1 MRAILVGCGPIGCR
15 VAAMAAGRPDIE
27 LVGAV
32 DVDPGKLGRDVGE
45 LGNSESLGVSVS
57 DDAADLVSKTKP
69 DVAFHATGSSF
80 RAVYPQIAGLLEAGV
95 NVVSTCEELSY
106 PYRREPGLAGELDR
120 LAKKNGVTVLA
131 TGINPGFLMDT
142 WPLFMTA
149 VCQEVKS
156 IKAVRV
162 QDASSRRL
170 PFQQKIGAGCT
181 PEEFRQRVAAGTLRH
196 VGLEE
201 SIAMIA
207 AGLGFELDDIS
218 ETIEPVMAD
227 GQVAGVR
234 QVGRG
239 MRGGREV
246 ITLEFV
252 ASLGAPESY
261 DAVKIE
267 GTPDLEVRIP
277 GGVHGDL
284 GTAAVVVNAARRV
297 VEAPPGLLC
306 MKDMPVITPGSTFT
320 RTKK

>member
-1 MRAILVGCGPIGCR
+1 MASERA
-15 VAAMAAGRPDIE
+15 DID

-45 LGNSESLGVSVS
+45 VGDFGKIGVVVS
-57 DDAADLVSKTKP
+57 GDAAELISKTRP

-80 RAVYPQIAGLLEAGV
+80 RAVFPQIAGLVEAGV

-106 PYRREPGLAGELDR
+106 PYRREPDLSRELDR
-120 LAKKNGVTVLA
+120 LAKEKGVTVLG

-142 WPLFMTA
+142 WPLCMTA

-162 QDASSRRL
+162 QDASLRRL

-181 PEEFRQRVAAGTLRH
+181 PEEFQQRVAAGSLRH

-207 AGLGFELDDIS
+207 AGLGFDLDGIT
-218 ETIEPVMAD
+218 ETIEPVIAD

-239 MRGGREV
+239 VQGGSEV

-252 ASLGAPESY
+252 ASMGAPESY

-267 GTPDLEVRIP
+267 GTPDLEVKIP

-284 GTAAVVVNAARRV
+284 GTAAVVVNTARRV

-306 MKDMPVITPGSTFT
+306 MKDIPVVTGTGG
-320 RTKK
+320 